1 MGHVGLNFN
10 SKKVLKAIFTNVS
23 VFYQGDKLVVKLD
36 YFKYTLHE
44 PLIVL
49 TLLLRC
55 DVSTLSLFN
64 KLL

>member
-10 SKKVLKAIFTNVS
+10 TKKVLKAIFTNVFVS
-23 VFYQGDKLVVKLD
+23 HQGDELAVKLD